1 MTQGL
6 VLPTHGV
13 QEPRVSL
20 TPLFHS
26 SVGEDAVSWCREV
39 AGMTLFPWQEHVLE
53 TSLLRKESG
62 KWAARD
68 VGVIVPRQN
77 GKGEIIIARELF
89 GLFMLREKKIIHTAH
104 EFKTAKEG
112 LSKLQAYIARNPEL
126 DELVD
131 IKTGNTEPGVY
142 WKPKRRGDPPER
154 AIQFVA
160 RSGGSGRGFTADCLI
175 YDEAYAL
182 TADMVAASAPTM
194 MQVPNPQTWLLSSAG
209 FAYST
214 ELAGIRKRGMSGDV
228 AEQLSYSEWSVD
240 EEDFDP
246 ADPRGWAQANP
257 SIGYGYMT
265 LESFDFEYRR
275 YKASDNVAAFAREHL
290 GVWEMK
296 AANSEIPETQWV
308 RGRDRDSEIR
318 DDRIVV
324 GVEVSKDRRASVAV
338 AGASW
343 DGRVQVEVVKNEE
356 VGPWVVADVK
366 RLLDRWDVLGV
377 ALDASGPAG
386 ALLSEFAEA
395 GVDVKPFGSR
405 TVAQASVSFKEK
417 VLAGQLVH
425 LGQPVLDQAALT
437 SRAKR
442 VGDLWMFDRDSELAD
457 TSPLLAATIA
467 VSHWGYLLGQ
477 AAMSVQEDD
486 VRWIW

>member
-1 MTQGL
+1 M
-6 VLPTHGV
+6 
-13 QEPRVSL
+13 SL

-26 SVGEDAVSWCREV
+26 TVGDDAVSWCREV
-39 AGMTLFPWQEHVLE
+39 AGMTLFPWQEHVLAS
-53 TSLLRKESG
+53 SLLRKKDG

-89 GLFMLREKKIIHTAH
+89 GLFMLQEKKIIHTAH

-112 LSKLQAYIARNPEL
+112 LTKLQAYIARSPEL
-126 DELVD
+126 SEMVD

-142 WKPKRRGDPPER
+142 WKPKRRGDPSPR
-154 AIQFVA
+154 SIQFVA

-209 FAYST
+209 FAFST
-214 ELAGIRKRGMSGDV
+214 ELAGIRKRGMSGDP
-228 AEQLSYSEWSVD
+228 AEQLAYSEWSVD

-308 RGRDRDSEIR
+308 RARDVGSEVR
-318 DDRIVV
+318 DDRVVV

-343 DGRVQVEVVKNEE
+343 DGRVHVEVVKNDT
-356 VGPWVVADVK
+356 VGPWVVQDVK
-366 RLLDRWDVLGV
+366 RLVERWDVLGV

-395 GVDVKPFGSR
+395 GVQVKPFGSR

-425 LGQPVLDQAALT
+425 IGQAVLDQAALT

-442 VGDLWMFDRDSELAD
+442 VGDLWAFDRDSEIAD

-477 AAMSVQEDD
+477 EALVVQEDD
-486 VRWIW
+486 VKWIW

>member
-1 MTQGL
+1 MTEGL

-26 SVGEDAVSWCREV
+26 TVGDDAVSWCREV
-39 AGMTLFPWQEHVLE
+39 AGMTLFPWQEHVLAS
-53 TSLLRKESG
+53 SLLRKKDG

-89 GLFMLREKKIIHTAH
+89 GLFMLQEKKIIHTAH

-112 LSKLQAYIARNPEL
+112 LTKLQAYIARSPEL
-126 DELVD
+126 SEMVD

-142 WKPKRRGDPPER
+142 WKPKRRGDPSPR
-154 AIQFVA
+154 SIQFVA

-209 FAYST
+209 FAFST
-214 ELAGIRKRGMSGDV
+214 ELAGIRKRGMSGDP
-228 AEQLSYSEWSVD
+228 AEQLAYSEWSVD

-308 RGRDRDSEIR
+308 RARDVGSEVR
-318 DDRIVV
+318 DDRVVV

-343 DGRVQVEVVKNEE
+343 DGRVHVEVVKNDT
-356 VGPWVVADVK
+356 VGPWVVQDVK
-366 RLLDRWDVLGV
+366 RLVDRWDVLGV

-395 GVDVKPFGSR
+395 GVQVKPFGSR

-417 VLAGQLVH
+417 VLSGQLVH
-425 LGQPVLDQAALT
+425 IGQAVLDQAALT

-442 VGDLWMFDRDSELAD
+442 VGDLWAFDRDSEIAD

-477 AAMSVQEDD
+477 EALVVQEDD
-486 VRWIW
+486 VKWIW